1 MRWVRVILGSMPG
14 FDWIFFDSVL
24 SVTDGGE
31 LIGKV
36 DIACFHVVRWFL
48 DLTIGRDSGRFAP
61 LVNTGFFAALRMTT

>member
-1 MRWVRVILGSMPG
+1 MKWVRVILGSMPG

-36 DIACFHVVRWFL
+36 DIACFHGVMWFL
-48 DLTIGRDSGRFAP
+48 NLNNWEDSGRFAP